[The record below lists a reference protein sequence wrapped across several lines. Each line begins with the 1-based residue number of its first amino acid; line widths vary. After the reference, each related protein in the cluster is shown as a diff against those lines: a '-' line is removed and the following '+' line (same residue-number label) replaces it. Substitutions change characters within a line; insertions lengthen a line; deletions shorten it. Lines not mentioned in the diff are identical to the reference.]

1 MSGKGDKTIDEIIA
15 LGEKHTE
22 DMKPKK
28 KKKKK
33 MMSPKPSNP
42 VGLAES
48 QIQTKQNSTKSM
60 FDEFMTGKSK
70 IRR

>member
-1 MSGKGDKTIDEIIA
+1 MSGKGDMTIDEIMA
-15 LGEKHTE
+15 LGDKHTQA
-22 DMKPKK
+22 MKPK

-33 MMSPKPSNP
+33 MMSPKQVNP
-42 VGLAES
+42 VGLAAS